1 MKKAVA
7 KAMPSLNNEAL
18 ALSDPEQ
25 VYNAL
30 AHNFIDSK
38 NNNDYYL
45 SYLLERYFHKLIK
58 YFHHYADTKK
68 CSIRRAITVTMNIW
82 FRTVEVVNDAYGFM
96 IVSPRLFPEFCSTR
110 SNGYLFRNERRYNL
124 VLKVIKT
131 DYPISFY
138 RANFTAKY
146 YKF

>member
-1 MKKAVA
+1 M
-7 KAMPSLNNEAL
+7 SLNDEAL
-18 ALSDPEQ
+18 ALSNPDQ
-25 VYNAL
+25 IYGVL
-30 AHNFIDSK
+30 AHNTINNS

-45 SYLLERYFHKLIK
+45 SYLLTRYFHKLIR
-58 YFHHYADTKK
+58 YFHHYADTRK
-68 CSIRRAITVTMNIW
+68 CNIRRAITVTMDIW

-96 IVSPRLFPEFCSTR
+96 IVSPRLFPEFCASK
-110 SNGYLFRNERRYNL
+110 SNAYLFRNERRYNR
-124 VLKVIKT
+124 VLAVIRT

>member
-1 MKKAVA
+1 ML
-7 KAMPSLNNEAL
+7 LNDEAL
-18 ALSDPEQ
+18 ALSNPDQ
-25 VYNAL
+25 IYGVL
-30 AHNFIDSK
+30 AHNTINNS

-45 SYLLERYFHKLIK
+45 SYLLTRYFHKLIR
-58 YFHHYADTKK
+58 YFHHYADTRK
-68 CSIRRAITVTMNIW
+68 CNIRRAITVTMDIW

-96 IVSPRLFPEFCSTR
+96 IVSPRLFPEFCASK
-110 SNGYLFRNERRYNL
+110 SNAYLFRNERRYNR
-124 VLKVIKT
+124 VLAVIRT